1 MKPLA
6 GAGATPKGNIGGG
19 LTGGF
24 TLGIQADKP
33 LVSLIPGERIVP
45 EKETFFQKKKRE
57 EIERLEQEIRDERLR
72 ITKLEADHQKKLDDL
87 RAKNKNDLESI
98 ESAQKVTINLLI

>member
-1 MKPLA
+1 MDFSQGGGNIKPLFKEDPLMKPLA
-6 GAGATPKGNIGGG
+6 GAGATPKSNLGGA

-33 LVSLIPGERIVP
+33 LVSLIPGEKLLP

-57 EIERLEQEIRDERLR
+57 EIERME
-72 ITKLEADHQKKLDDL
+72 
-87 RAKNKNDLESI
+87 
-98 ESAQKVTINLLI
+98 